1 MEHLKA
7 IVIKFVMIAVVLGI
21 ILTGIYGVPVSD
33 MLIVSVIL
41 TLGAY
46 VLGDLMVFKRLNG
59 EQKKRNTVATMA
71 DAGLTFVLLWFL
83 GTAMFPDHNVIVA
96 SLISAIV
103 IAAGEWF
110 FHKYLDNSIFNDN
123 RRYHSDPIHNS

>member
-7 IVIKFVMIAVVLGI
+7 LAIKFVMVAVVLGI

-46 VLGDLMVFKRLNG
+46 VLGDLLVFKRLNG
-59 EQKKRNTVATMA
+59 EQKKRNVIATMA
-71 DAGLTFVLLWFL
+71 DAGLAFVLLWFL
-83 GTAMFPDHNVIVA
+83 GTAMFPDHNVIMA

-103 IAAGEWF
+103 LAAGEWF
-110 FHKYLDNSIFNDN
+110 FHKYLDNSIFTDN
-123 RRYHSDPIHNS
+123 RSYHSDPIHH

>member
-7 IVIKFVMIAVVLGI
+7 LAIKFVMVTVVLGI

-46 VLGDLMVFKRLNG
+46 VLGDLLVFKRLNG
-59 EQKKRNTVATMA
+59 EQKKRNVIATMA
-71 DAGLTFVLLWFL
+71 DAGLAFVLLWFL
-83 GTAMFPDHNVIVA
+83 GTAMFPDHNVIMA

-110 FHKYLDNSIFNDN
+110 FHKYLDNSVFNDN
-123 RRYHSDPIHNS
+123 RSYHSDPIHH

>member
-7 IVIKFVMIAVVLGI
+7 LAIKFAMVAVVLGI

-33 MLIVSVIL
+33 MLIVSVVL

-46 VLGDLMVFKRLNG
+46 VLGDLLVFKRLNG
-59 EQKKRNTVATMA
+59 EQKKRNVIATMA

-83 GTAMFPDHNVIVA
+83 GTAMFPDHNVIMA

-110 FHKYLDNSIFNDN
+110 FHKYLDNSVFNDN
-123 RRYHSDPIHNS
+123 RNYHSNPIHH

>member
-7 IVIKFVMIAVVLGI
+7 LAIKFVMVAVVLGI

-46 VLGDLMVFKRLNG
+46 VLGDLLVFKRLNG
-59 EQKKRNTVATMA
+59 EQKKRNVIATMA
-71 DAGLTFVLLWFL
+71 DAGLAFVVLWFL
-83 GTAMFPDHNVIVA
+83 GTAMFPDQNVIMA

-103 IAAGEWF
+103 LAAGEWF
-110 FHKYLDNSIFNDN
+110 FHKYLDNSIFNGN
-123 RRYHSDPIHNS
+123 RSYHSDPIHN